1 MNSLKNL
8 MIMVVLAAVGYGVY
22 VSLARNNVDPAY
34 PPGVAEQWQPGAPS
48 PDMSGATQVTPGG
61 PPPIGAASSQP
72 GGSLAI
78 GTGKGPASA
87 LSSPSQAPSY
97 NPPGGAPDLTPITP
111 YPLSANSAPSSNP
124 MSTLGAPVSPEA
136 VAGRPMASPSSPGA
150 VRNLAPPPGAPAAAG
165 DDGLLW
171 SKFTAFMDEV
181 RKKLDEGKLAEA
193 HLALSTLYGH
203 PDLPEEQA
211 RQIVGLLDRLA
222 GTVIYSRQ
230 HYLEPAYF
238 AKSGETIEQVARQ
251 YNVPWQLLARING
264 LMPPGASNN
273 DEATKDQPLPEGME
287 LKVIRGPFDAVVNL
301 EEQEL
306 TLILQDR
313 YAGRFPIGIG
323 KDQSNIEGVYTVRD
337 KILDPAYYGADGVSF
352 AHDDPQNPLGEAW
365 IGLTDRIGIHGA
377 GDSRDVGRNDN
388 QGSICVGR
396 RDIQDLYGILSVG
409 SRVKV
414 MR

>member
-22 VSLARNNVDPAY
+22 VSLARNNVDSPY
-34 PPGVAEQWQPGAPS
+34 PPGVAEQWQPGTPS
-48 PDMSGATQVTPGG
+48 PDMSGATQIT
-61 PPPIGAASSQP
+61 S

-87 LSSPSQAPSY
+87 SSWPSQASNY
-97 NPPGGAPDLTPITP
+97 NPPGSAPDLTPITP
-111 YPLSANSAPSSNP
+111 YPSSASSAPSYNP
-124 MSTLGAPVSPEA
+124 KSTL
-136 VAGRPMASPSSPGA
+136 GRPMAGPSSPSA
-150 VRNLAPPPGAPAAAG
+150 VRNLAPPPGSPVARLDKGP
-165 DDGLLW
+165 DDGLLQ

-203 PDLPEEQA
+203 HDLPAEQA
-211 RQIVGLLDRLA
+211 RQIVGLLDKLA
-222 GTVIYSRQ
+222 GTVIYSRR
-230 HYLEPAYF
+230 HYLELAYF

-251 YNVPWQLLARING
+251 YKVPWQLLARING

-306 TLILQDR
+306 TLLLQDR

-352 AHDDPQNPLGEAW
+352 AHDDPKNPLGEAW

-377 GDSRDVGRNDN
+377 GDPRDVGRNDN

>member
-22 VSLARNNVDPAY
+22 VSLARNNVDPPY
-34 PPGVAEQWQPGAPS
+34 PPGVAEQWQPGTPS
-48 PDMSGATQVTPGG
+48 PDMSGATQVP
-61 PPPIGAASSQP
+61 P

-87 LSSPSQAPSY
+87 SSSPSQTPNY
-97 NPPGGAPDLTPITP
+97 NPPGGAPDLTPVTP
-111 YPLSANSAPSSNP
+111 YPSSASSAPSYNP
-124 MSTLGAPVSPEA
+124 KSTLGRSM
-136 VAGRPMASPSSPGA
+136 AGPSSPGA
-150 VRNLAPPPGAPAAAG
+150 VRNLAPPPGVPAADG
-165 DDGLLW
+165 DNGLLRN
-171 SKFTAFMDEV
+171 KFAAFMDEV

-211 RQIVGLLDRLA
+211 RQIVSLLDRLA

-287 LKVIRGPFDAVVNL
+287 LKVIHGPFDAVVSL
-301 EEQEL
+301 EKQEL
-306 TLILQDR
+306 TLLLHDR

-352 AHDDPQNPLGEAW
+352 AHDDPKNPLGEAW

-377 GDSRDVGRNDN
+377 GDPRDVGRNDN

>member
-8 MIMVVLAAVGYGVY
+8 MIMVVLAAAGYGVY
-22 VSLARNNVDPAY
+22 VSLERNNVDPAY
-34 PPGVAEQWQPGAPS
+34 PPDVAEQWQPGTSS
-48 PDMSGATQVTPGG
+48 PDTQVT
-61 PPPIGAASSQP
+61 S

-78 GTGKGPASA
+78 GTGKCPASA
-87 LSSPSQAPSY
+87 SSSPSQTPSY
-97 NPPGGAPDLTPITP
+97 NPPGGAPDLTPVTP
-111 YPLSANSAPSSNP
+111 YPSSANSASSYNP
-124 MSTLGAPVSPEA
+124 KSTL
-136 VAGRPMASPSSPGA
+136 GRPMAGPSSPSA
-150 VRNLAPPPGAPAAAG
+150 VHNLAPPPGSPATRLDKSP
-165 DDGLLW
+165 DDGLLQ
-171 SKFTAFMDEV
+171 SKFAAFMDEV
-181 RKKLDEGKLAEA
+181 QKKLDEGKLAEA

-203 PDLPEEQA
+203 PDLPKEQA

-251 YNVPWQLLARING
+251 HKVPWQLLARING

-306 TLILQDR
+306 TLLLQDR
-313 YAGRFPIGIG
+313 YAGRFPIGTG
-323 KDQSNIEGVYTVRD
+323 KDLSNIEGVYTVRD
-337 KILDPAYYGADGVSF
+337 KILDPAYHGSGGVSF
-352 AHDDPQNPLGEAW
+352 AHDDPKNPLGEAW

-377 GDSRDVGRNDN
+377 GDPRDVGRNDN